1 TAGVNV
7 SPHVQGETLS
17 AARVLALGIPGVVLT
32 SGFRGILEAYER
44 FDLANAVRVPI
55 GISTF
60 LGPLVVMPFTHS
72 LAWAVGV
79 LLAARQGGLVS
90 FIALVNRVAPKLTF
104 RPSIAHWS
112 LGPVMRFGA
121 WM

>member
-17 AARVLALGIPGVVLT
+17 AARVLAIGIPIVVLT

-44 FDLANAVRVPI
+44 FDLANAVRVPT

-79 LLAARQGGLVS
+79 LLAARMAGLVAL
-90 FIALVNRVAPKLTF
+90 IALVRRVAPKLMR
-104 RPSIAHWS
+104 RPSVTHS
-112 LGPVMRFGA
+112 S
-121 WM
+121 